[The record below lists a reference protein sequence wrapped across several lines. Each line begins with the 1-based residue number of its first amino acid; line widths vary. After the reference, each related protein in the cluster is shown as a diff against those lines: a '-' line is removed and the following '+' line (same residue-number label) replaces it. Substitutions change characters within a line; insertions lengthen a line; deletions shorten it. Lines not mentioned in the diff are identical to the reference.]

1 MVFAIVVVMLST
13 TLITALLSLHQLE
26 MKKSIRTASNYQ
38 AELAA
43 RSTIDAIVSGLNG
56 EDGNKITLP
65 KEGITSTLTV
75 TFDNE
80 NIGSVDEAQLV
91 NENNEYV
98 IVVQCT
104 YQGYSVRMRG
114 YLIKNQGYEVNYYE
128 MES

>member
-13 TLITALLSLHQLE
+13 ALITALLSLHQLE

-43 RSTIDAIVSGLNG
+43 RSAIDAIVSGLNG

-65 KEGITSTLTV
+65 QEGISSTLTV

-91 NENNEYV
+91 NENNVYS

-114 YLIKNQGYEVNYYE
+114 YLIKNQKYEVNYYE
-128 MES
+128 VES